1 MQLQKASRKKVK
13 IKMSLAS
20 PTGFGKTISALLIAY
35 GMTDDWSKIAVIDTE
50 NESASLYANHQ
61 LLNGFIIGEFQ
72 TITLSPPFEP
82 EKYSKAIKIC
92 EDDGSIEVIIV
103 DSITHVWQG
112 QGGLLEYNTSLG
124 SNTFQNWAKTTPR
137 YQKWLNSILQSKCH
151 VITTSRKKQAYAL
164 VEDNGKKKVEK
175 QGMEDQIR
183 DGYDY
188 EMTIAFEIIN
198 DQHMAKP
205 AKDRTGLFADKPE
218 FVITSET
225 GKIILAWCN
234 AGKEAISSELK
245 ELPQRINECKS
256 IEELLK
262 LYYSDPP
269 VEETLKN
276 AFTVKRG
283 ELEKQSKTPILIN
296 NLNHNSNGTIHNSTT
311 NK

>member
-1 MQLQKASRKKVK
+1 
-13 IKMSLAS
+13 MS
-20 PTGFGKTISALLIAY
+20 
-35 GMTDDWSKIAVIDTE
+35 
-50 NESASLYANHQ
+50 
-61 LLNGFIIGEFQ
+61 
-72 TITLSPPFEP
+72 
-82 EKYSKAIKIC
+82 
-92 EDDGSIEVIIV
+92 
-103 DSITHVWQG
+103 
-112 QGGLLEYNTSLG
+112 NTSLG

-198 DQHMAKP
+198 DQHLARP

-218 FVITSET
+218 FVITPET
-225 GKIILAWCN
+225 GKTILKWCN
-234 AGKEAISSELK
+234 TGKEALQEVKVEVLK
-245 ELPQRINECKS
+245 RIKECKTK
-256 IEELLK
+256 EELLK

-269 VEETLKN
+269 VEENIIN
-276 AFTVKRG
+276 AFTIKRG
-283 ELEKQSKTPILIN
+283 ELEKQSKNPILNN
-296 NLNHNSNGTIHNSTT
+296 NLNQNSNGTIRNTAT